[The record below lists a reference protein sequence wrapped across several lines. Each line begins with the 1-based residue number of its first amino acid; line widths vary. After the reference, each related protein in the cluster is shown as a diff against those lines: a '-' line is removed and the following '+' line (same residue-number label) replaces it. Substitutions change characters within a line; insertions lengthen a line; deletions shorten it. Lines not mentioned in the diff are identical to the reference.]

1 MSVLTVP
8 GDLFQSSANVA
19 ERRTQMREEL
29 LPPAAWRALPATP
42 ALKRSLIFN
51 DLAGRPATPASL
63 DNADVGTNPSTA
75 E

>member
-29 LPPAAWRALPATP
+29 LPPAALARAP
-42 ALKRSLIFN
+42 SN
-51 DLAGRPATPASL
+51 ASVEAFV
-63 DNADVGTNPSTA
+63 DFQ
-75 E
+75 

>member
-42 ALKRSLIFN
+42 A
-51 DLAGRPATPASL
+51 SL